1 MKVAVCVKQIPDP
14 ADPGAIDPETKTLN
28 RDVKLILDESD
39 SYGVEMALQL
49 VGDDGE
55 VVLISMVPNN
65 ERNGLNNALAMGA
78 DSAILVSD
86 DALSGSDALS
96 TAKVLAAAIQRTEPD
111 LVLAA
116 TESSDGYTGTVP
128 EQVAELL
135 GLPSVTFAKEVT
147 VDSGNVA
154 VKRQTEDGYD
164 EVDCP
169 LPALVSVTAGVV
181 EPRYPSFK
189 GIMAAKSG
197 VNTKKEQK
205 PKPKP
210 TTKKPTTE
218 AKDKNEIALSQIKT
232 NQYQPRLSFD
242 EKKLQ
247 ELAESI
253 KKHGVVQPILVREA
267 DKGYELIAG
276 ERRMRASKLAGLKK
290 IPAVIAKVSNTQS
303 LEIAILENVQRED
316 LNPLEVSK
324 GYQRLKNEFGYT
336 QEQVAKSVGKPR
348 SSIANSLRLLSLSP
362 KAQTELEKG
371 TISEGH
377 AKVLLGTDP
386 AKAEALLERILA
398 EKLSVRDLEKL
409 SQPTKTTYNKTQKTR
424 DELNLESALSSKL
437 GSKVTIEDQKGKGKM
452 VIKYYSYDE
461 LDGIIEKF
469 SN

>member
-1 MKVAVCVKQIPDP
+1 MPKKTSLNKGLQALLGDVAST
-14 ADPGAIDPETKTLN
+14 E
-28 RDVKLILDESD
+28 
-39 SYGVEMALQL
+39 
-49 VGDDGE
+49 
-55 VVLISMVPNN
+55 
-65 ERNGLNNALAMGA
+65 
-78 DSAILVSD
+78 
-86 DALSGSDALS
+86 
-96 TAKVLAAAIQRTEPD
+96 TAKT
-111 LVLAA
+111 
-116 TESSDGYTGTVP
+116 T
-128 EQVAELL
+128 
-135 GLPSVTFAKEVT
+135 
-147 VDSGNVA
+147 
-154 VKRQTEDGYD
+154 QT
-164 EVDCP
+164 
-169 LPALVSVTAGVV
+169 T
-181 EPRYPSFK
+181 R
-189 GIMAAKSG
+189 
-197 VNTKKEQK
+197 
-205 PKPKP
+205 
-210 TTKKPTTE
+210 TTKKPPKE
-218 AKDKNEIALSQIKT
+218 AKAGSEISLNKIIT

-253 KKHGVVQPILVREA
+253 KKHGVIQPILVREA
-267 DKGYELIAG
+267 SKGYELIAG

-290 IPAVIAKVSNTQS
+290 IPAIIADISNTQS

-362 KAQTELEKG
+362 KAQEELDKG

-377 AKVLLGTDP
+377 AKVLLGVDP
-386 AKAEALLERILA
+386 AKAATLLEKILA

-409 SQPTKTTYNKTQKTR
+409 SQATKTTYNKTKKTR